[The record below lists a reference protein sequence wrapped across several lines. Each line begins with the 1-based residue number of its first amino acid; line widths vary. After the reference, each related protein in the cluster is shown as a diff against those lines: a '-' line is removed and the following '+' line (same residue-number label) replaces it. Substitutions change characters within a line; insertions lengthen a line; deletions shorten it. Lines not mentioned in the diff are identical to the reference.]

1 MRLTACLQVL
11 PLLLLTACATTSLVP
26 GSARLDDVE
35 REMGSAALRWRD
47 ADGSQQLAYPRG
59 PMGFATYMAHVA
71 PDGTLLRIEN
81 VLDSKH
87 FAQVVPGM
95 DQAQVLRVLGP
106 PQPHWTVY
114 FAARDELAWE
124 WRYCDAWNAA
134 ARFDVLF
141 DATRGTV
148 RSTLSLRENCL
159 QADCSCAH

>member
-1 MRLTACLQVL
+1 MRLVACLATL
-11 PLLLLTACATTSLVP
+11 SLLLIAACAGSLVP
-26 GSARLDDVE
+26 GDARLEDVE
-35 REMGSAALRWRD
+35 RRMGTAALRWQE
-47 ADGSQQLAYPRG
+47 ADGSLQLAYPQG
-59 PMGFATYMAHVA
+59 PMGFATHMIHLA
-71 PDGTLLRIEN
+71 PDGRLLRIEN
-81 VLDSKH
+81 VLDSEH
-87 FAQVVPGM
+87 FAQIVPGM
-95 DQAQVLRVLGP
+95 DQDQVLRVLGP

-159 QADCSCAH
+159 QGDCSCAH